1 MKLIER
7 NRSRIK
13 KTMMM
18 QMALHQSTKKK
29 TNPQKPLKSKKL
41 LNRKMKQRNLVKM
54 IKKKKKK
61 SRRYPIREVLK
72 LKRTMNQKSK
82 GPINRRSVQKM
93 LMRNLQRA
101 VQMKPEQQMMR
112 LALRI
117 PMLNQAQK

>member
-1 MKLIER
+1 MKLIEH
-7 NRSRIK
+7 NRSRVK
-13 KTMMM
+13 MTTMM

-29 TNPQKPLKSKKL
+29 ANPQKPPKSKKL
-41 LNRKMKQRNLVKM
+41 LNQKMKQTNLVK
-54 IKKKKKK
+54 IIKKKK
-61 SRRYPIREVLK
+61 SRKYPIREVLK
-72 LKRTMNQKSK
+72 LKRTKDRNSK

-93 LMRNLQRA
+93 LMGNLQRA